1 MAPNI
6 ILIMSDNHSAG
17 MLGCHGNAEIK
28 TPRIDQMAAEGVK
41 FDQAYCVNAMCS
53 PCRASVLTGLLP
65 SQHGIHTWLDD
76 RTPDKLPAGWNAI
89 DEFVTMPEVLKQNG
103 YKTALIGKYHLGD
116 ARDVKNDFDHWVTFP
131 HGHTVDFW
139 GNTIIENGETYQSE
153 GHSVDFFTDKTIEY
167 LNDQQSA
174 DDPFFLFLPFNGP
187 YGHWPCISGQAQHRF
202 GHLYDDCPMDSVPRE
217 PLCRETI
224 AKVMWQHQNSGHGLD
239 YSALLR
245 MPNNLEILRNYYS
258 QMTLVDDSVGRVL
271 DTLDQLQMAENT
283 LVIYTVDHGFS
294 TGAHGYWGHGQATW
308 PANTHAASFHIPII
322 MRQPGSLNQN
332 QTIDELVSQIDLFPT
347 VLGLAG
353 CEVPQ
358 GKTAACDLRPLIQQD
373 QDTKWENLILMD
385 QEETRAIRTD
395 KWLFMY
401 RYQENRDHPL
411 PNALFD
417 LENDPAERHNLID
430 DPQYQ
435 AVVSQL
441 QQELTKRFDALAA
454 PEWDVWHGGRVKSNS
469 DKPWFWQQVWGDDW
483 QPVF

>member
-1 MAPNI
+1 MNI

-17 MLGCHGNAEIK
+17 MLGCHGNSEVQ
-28 TPRIDQMAAEGVK
+28 TPRIDQMAAEGMK

-65 SQHGIHTWLDD
+65 SQHGIHTWIDD

-89 DEFVTMPEVLKQNG
+89 EEFETLPELLKNNG

-116 ARDVKNDFDHWVTFP
+116 ARQVKNHFDHWVTFP

-139 GNTIIENGETYQSE
+139 GNTIIENGETYKSE
-153 GHSVDFFTDKTIEY
+153 GHSVDFFTEKSIEY
-167 LNDQQSA
+167 LEQQSA
-174 DDPFFLFLPFNGP
+174 DEPFFLFMPFNGP

-202 GHLYDDCPMDSVPRE
+202 GHLYDECPMESAPRE

-245 MPNNLEILRNYYS
+245 MPNNLETLRNYYS
-258 QMTLVDDSVGRVL
+258 QMTLVDDSVGRIL
-271 DTLDQLQMAENT
+271 DTLHAQNLAEDT

-308 PANTHAASFHIPII
+308 PANTHAAAFHIPII
-322 MRQPGSLNQN
+322 FWLPGTIGPE
-332 QTIDELVSQIDLFPT
+332 QTNGNLVSQIDLFPT
-347 VLGLAG
+347 LLNMAG
-353 CEVPQ
+353 CHSSKT
-358 GKTAACDLRPLIQQD
+358 KTAARDLTPFLRNESPTD
-373 QDTKWENLILMD
+373 WEELILMD

-395 KWLFMY
+395 KWLYMS
-401 RYQENRDHPL
+401 RYQENPDHPL

-417 LENDPAERHNLID
+417 LEQDPAERVNLID
-430 DPQYQ
+430 DNNHAQII
-435 AVVSQL
+435 AEL
-441 QQELTKRFDALAA
+441 QQKMDDRFNSMAD
-454 PEWDVWHGGRVKSNS
+454 PTWDLWHGGRVKSNS
-469 DKPWFWQQVWGDDW
+469 DKPWFWQQVWGEDW